1 METEHAFSPI
11 EAISRVALVTGAGS
25 GVGRSAALA
34 LAARGYRVYLAGR
47 RAEALA
53 ETAARASPGRTVAV
67 PSDVS
72 RRDDVQQLF
81 DRIAGEAGRLD
92 FLFNNAGIGAPGVPV
107 DELDLDLWDQVVAV
121 NLTGAFLCARAAFAL
136 MRRQTPMGGRILN
149 NGSLSATTPRPFS
162 APYTATKHA
171 ITGLTKA
178 LALDGR
184 AYDITVGQIDIG
196 NAATPLTARHT
207 AGQLQPNGGRIVEP
221 VIDAAHIGE
230 AVAGIADL
238 PLEVAIPQ
246 LTIMAAKMPFVG
258 RG

>member
-1 METEHAFSPI
+1 M
-11 EAISRVALVTGAGS
+11 TGAGS

-34 LAARGYRVYLAGR
+34 LAARGYAVYLAGR
-47 RAEALA
+47 RADALA
-53 ETAARASPGRTVAV
+53 ETAALAPADRTRVVAC
-67 PSDVS
+67 DVS
-72 RRDDVQQLF
+72 QRDDVARLF
-81 DRIAGEAGRLD
+81 DQIATQAGRLD
-92 FLFNNAGIGAPGVPV
+92 FLFNNAGIGAPAVPV
-107 DELDLDLWDQVVAV
+107 DELDPDLWDQVVAV
-121 NLTGAFLCARAAFAL
+121 NLTGSFLCARAAFAL
-136 MRRQTPMGGRILN
+136 MRRQTPQGGRILN

-184 AYDITVGQIDIG
+184 AFDITVGQIDIG

-207 AGQLQPNGGRIVEP
+207 SGQLQPHGARMVEP